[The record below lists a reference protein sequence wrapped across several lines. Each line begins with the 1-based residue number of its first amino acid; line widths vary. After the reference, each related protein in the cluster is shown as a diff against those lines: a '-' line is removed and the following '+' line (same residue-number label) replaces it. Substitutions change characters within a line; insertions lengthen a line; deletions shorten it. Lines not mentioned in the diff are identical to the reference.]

1 MCGISV
7 YLTLYTLRIAGDI
20 GEMSIERKEF
30 KTVMELDVGNC
41 VRPFFN
47 FNYSVLF
54 VCADNDRWFV
64 DDADAARWGS
74 GYY

>member
-1 MCGISV
+1 
-7 YLTLYTLRIAGDI
+7 
-20 GEMSIERKEF
+20 MSIERKEF
-30 KTVMELDVGNC
+30 KAVMELDVGNR